1 MAPVNSLG
9 VPAGLGGGQFQTGG
23 GVLPHPIYSGDII
36 MPRYI
41 IWPWEQ
47 SPQLEYL
54 VGVLVTAGEAPAVLS
69 YSSRLAPGVGVPV
82 VKGRRAV
89 GSEG

>member
-9 VPAGLGGGQFQTGG
+9 VPAGLGEASFRLGAESFLILHT
-23 GVLPHPIYSGDII
+23 VGDII

-47 SPQLEYL
+47 SPPLEYL